1 MDSAGLN
8 LFIMEVVGV
17 AILGVVLLWAV
28 IRTRSK
34 GRSTSN
40 PRTEQ
45 ATRDLYEAEDKA
57 AKRRES

>member
-34 GRSTSN
+34 GKSTSN

>member
-1 MDSAGLN
+1 MDSGGLN
-8 LFIMEVVGV
+8 LFIMEVAGV
-17 AILGVVLLWAV
+17 VILGVVLLWAV

-34 GRSTSN
+34 GKSTSN

-57 AKRRES
+57 AKRRQS

>member
-1 MDSAGLN
+1 MDTAGLN

-17 AILGVVLLWAV
+17 IILGVVLLWAV

-34 GRSTSN
+34 GKSTSN

-57 AKRRES
+57 AKRRQS